1 MGYQGQSS
9 TKLWVSTF
17 IPACTS
23 YRATETRGKLSEN
36 LSLPFLTV
44 RRASLALARTRGC
57 QFFRPWCPTML
68 RTVSTF
74 FDNLSSARPDLL
86 AVLKVLVLE
95 LATAGHHSRDNITSL
110 VTQIATH
117 HAYSC
122 QPSFHDTD
130 ENKIASELVTIVRA
144 GHATQ
149 SIIEETESQM
159 EPMVSSPSF
168 SLDIVQDDTTG
179 NVHDYNNPQNVLYEE
194 PNLHSLAFQIYANDI
209 IESYISS
216 DHSHRKKTL
225 SCVLK

>member
-1 MGYQGQSS
+1 MCVLLGQVFMGYQGQSS

-23 YRATETRGKLSEN
+23 YRPTETRGKLSEN

-74 FDNLSSARPDLL
+74 FENLSSGRPDLL

-130 ENKIASELVTIVRA
+130 ENKLQAI
-144 GHATQ
+144 
-149 SIIEETESQM
+149 
-159 EPMVSSPSF
+159 SSLYF
-168 SLDIVQDDTTG
+168 VQDMEY
-179 NVHDYNNPQNVLYEE
+179 HRSI
-194 PNLHSLAFQIYANDI
+194 SL
-209 IESYISS
+209 ES
-216 DHSHRKKTL
+216 HPMKGRT
-225 SCVLK
+225 